1 MSLMQEVKVNFVGDS
16 APHMLLTR
24 NRAHLRVFIPI
35 KLFRKLPEVNS
46 RSQKLTYSL
55 VSVKEQI

>member
-1 MSLMQEVKVNFVGDS
+1 
-16 APHMLLTR
+16 MLLTR
-24 NRAHLRVFIPI
+24 NRAHLRVFIPV

-46 RSQKLTYSL
+46 RSKKLTYSL